1 MIRLTG
7 GDWRGRS
14 IAVPRGDTIR
24 PTGSKVRGALFDM
37 LAPSVPDGRFVDLC
51 CGAGTMGLEA
61 LSRGAA
67 HAVFVDSG
75 RRALAA
81 LRDNLLRLQIERD
94 RVTLCV
100 TDALRWA
107 RGPEPGGDI
116 VFCDPPYRSTVLRR
130 LLPAL
135 AEAGKVLPGGW
146 LVAETSKTADL
157 EELGLMGLSLERMRQ
172 HGDTRL
178 WLWHRDPRPMEE
190 T

>member
-1 MIRLTG
+1 MIRITG

-14 IAVPRGDTIR
+14 IAAPRGDATR
-24 PTGSKVRGALFDM
+24 PTGSKVRGAVFDM
-37 LAPSVPDGRFVDLC
+37 LATSVPGCRFVDLC

-61 LSRGAA
+61 LSRGAE
-67 HAVFVDSG
+67 HAVFIDSG

-81 LRDNLLRLQIERD
+81 LRDNLLRLQIARD
-94 RVTLCV
+94 RVTLCA

-107 RGPEPGGDI
+107 QGPEAGGDI
-116 VFCDPPYRSTVLRR
+116 VFCDPPYRSAVLHG

-146 LVAETSKTADL
+146 LVAETPKTSDL
-157 EELGLMGLSLERMRQ
+157 ESLDLAGLTLDRMRQ

-178 WLWHRDPRPMEE
+178 WLWRRDTPPTEE

>member
-14 IAVPRGDTIR
+14 IAAPRGDTTR
-24 PTGSKVRGALFDM
+24 PTGSKVRGAVFDM
-37 LAPSVPDGRFVDLC
+37 LASAVPGCRFVDLC

-81 LRDNLLRLQIERD
+81 LRDNLLRLQIDRD
-94 RVTLCV
+94 RVTLCA

-107 RGPEPGGDI
+107 RGPEEGGDI
-116 VFCDPPYRSTVLRR
+116 VFCDPPYRSPLLRG

-135 AEAGKVLPGGW
+135 AEAGKVRPGGW
-146 LVAETSKTADL
+146 LVAETSKTTDL
-157 EELGLMGLSLERMRQ
+157 GELGLTGLRLERMRQ

-178 WLWHRDPRPMEE
+178 WLWRHDPPPMEE

>member
-1 MIRLTG
+1 VIRLTG

-14 IAVPRGDTIR
+14 IAAPRGDVTR

-37 LAPSVPDGRFVDLC
+37 LAPAVPGCRFVDLC

-61 LSRGAA
+61 LSRGAM

-75 RRALAA
+75 HRALAA

-94 RVTLCV
+94 RVTLCA

-107 RGPEPGGDI
+107 RGPEAGGDI
-116 VFCDPPYRSTVLRR
+116 VFCDPPYRSDVLQA

-135 AEAGKVLPGGW
+135 AEAGKVQSGGW
-146 LVAETSKTADL
+146 LVAETSKTTDL
-157 EELGLMGLSLERMRQ
+157 EELSLAGLSPERMRQ

-178 WLWHRDPRPMEE
+178 WLWHRDSPPMEE